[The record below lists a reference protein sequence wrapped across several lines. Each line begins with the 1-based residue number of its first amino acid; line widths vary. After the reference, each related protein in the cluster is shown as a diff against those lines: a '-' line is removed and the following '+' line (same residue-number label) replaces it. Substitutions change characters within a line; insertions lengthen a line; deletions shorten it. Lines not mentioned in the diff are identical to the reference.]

1 MPNGQRFKGGLVQAG
16 KTVPLAPAGRAGV
29 LRAVSGFDLDSAAG
43 WAGPGWRWY
52 SVLSRVFLRGC
63 HVGLYQTLLKF
74 ILPLGMA
81 VAAVAAQAQTRVVVA
96 TESWAQLMYLD
107 GANVPRGV
115 IADFIGR
122 MNQVQ
127 DKFHFELT
135 IYPRLRLD
143 RVFLDKEAD
152 VYPVRTP
159 LWVDPA
165 LGLLPTKTIFSSGDI
180 YFAKKSNPFGGD
192 KVFDDLKAKSIA
204 GVRGYHYGL
213 FNNNA
218 DEAYLRKHFRAYLLG
233 SNESVL
239 RFVLAGHADVGIIP
253 EVIMT
258 KYRQDPLLRAQIIVA
273 SEFDSRVDFSNLV
286 RRDGPISVAEMNAV
300 VDLMIKSGDV
310 GRLKLK
316 LGISPQPAANK

>member
-1 MPNGQRFKGGLVQAG
+1 MNR
-16 KTVPLAPAGRAGV
+16 
-29 LRAVSGFDLDSAAG
+29 
-43 WAGPGWRWY
+43 
-52 SVLSRVFLRGC
+52 
-63 HVGLYQTLLKF
+63 YQTLLK
-74 ILPLGMA
+74 LPLLLLGMLA
-81 VAAVAAQAQTRVVVA
+81 AAVAAQAQTRVVVA

-107 GANVPRGV
+107 SANLPRGV

-127 DKFHFELT
+127 DKFRFELT

-165 LGLLPTKTIFSSGDI
+165 LGLLPSKTIFSSGDI
-180 YFAKKSNPFGGD
+180 YFAKKINPFGGD
-192 KVFDDLKAKSIA
+192 KVFDDLKARSIA

-239 RFVLAGHADVGIIP
+239 RFVLGGHADVGIIP

-258 KYRQDPLLRAQIIVA
+258 KYRQDPLLREQLIVGR
-273 SEFDSRVDFSNLV
+273 FDSRVDFSNLV
-286 RRDGPISVAEMNAV
+286 RRDGPISVAEMNV
-300 VDLMIKSGDV
+300 VIDLLVKSGDV
-310 GRLKLK
+310 AKLKLK
-316 LGISPQPAANK
+316 LGISP